1 MIDSDLLDI
10 MVCPVTG
17 DKLQQQGDWLVN
29 TKWGLRYPVRNGIP
43 IMLPE
48 QAQLPQGI
56 ASISELKAQIA
67 AAKK

>member
-10 MVCPVTG
+10 MACPVTG

-56 ASISELKAQIA
+56 ASIKELKAKIA
-67 AAKK
+67 AKD